1 MTPLQ
6 EQFSILQAEHPQAT
20 MIPLQDGS
28 HLIVVPA
35 IGLSSAWSKSPV
47 VVKFIAPVGYP
58 FGRPDCFW
66 TDHDLRLS
74 NGNPPQ
80 CTGPN
85 PIPNNV
91 NTPYSNTPHLW
102 FSWHLQGWNAN
113 SDNLL
118 TYLHV
123 IKCRF
128 NEAR

>member
-6 EQFSILQAEHPQAT
+6 EQFRILQAEHPQAE
-20 MIPLQDGS
+20 MNPLSDGS
-28 HLIVVPA
+28 FLIVVPS
-35 IGLSSAWSKSPV
+35 IKLSTAWSKPTV
-47 VVKFIAPVGYP
+47 VVKFVAPVGYP

-74 NGNPPQ
+74 NGSPPQ

-85 PIPNNV
+85 PIPNFNAA
-91 NTPYSNTPHLW
+91 TPHLW
-102 FSWHLQGWNAN
+102 FSWHLQGWNPN